1 MARKEL
7 HYGKHTVITPK
18 YRGKVLVGNVALV
31 VEEIICEPCK
41 ETEIEIIDTTVNVNG
56 HIPICPRCE
65 NNEGVT
71 T

>member
-7 HYGKHTVITPK
+7 RYYKHTVITLK
-18 YRGKVLVGNVALV
+18 YRVKVLVGDVALV
-31 VEEIICEPCK
+31 VEEIIRKPCEG
-41 ETEIEIIDTTVNVNG
+41 TEIEIIDTTVNANG
-56 HIPICPRCE
+56 YISVRPRCE